1 LLAGARGFY
10 LSLLERVFH
19 VKILC
24 LRAVISFRS
33 SLLPIAFI
41 TDPSQRITLFGRYQ
55 VHLKISKTPY
65 NIERT

>member
-24 LRAVISFRS
+24 SPLCFLFDLRYLS
-33 SLLPIAFI
+33 IAFI
-41 TDPSQRITLFGRYQ
+41 TTTIGVLSMLY
-55 VHLKISKTPY
+55 
-65 NIERT
+65 

>member
-41 TDPSQRITLFGRYQ
+41 TTI
-55 VHLKISKTPY
+55 V
-65 NIERT
+65 RTSNVGQDFHMGTSHCPN

>member
-10 LSLLERVFH
+10 LSLFERVFH

-41 TDPSQRITLFGRYQ
+41 THDMIQLF
-55 VHLKISKTPY
+55 IAANKTKE
-65 NIERT
+65 N